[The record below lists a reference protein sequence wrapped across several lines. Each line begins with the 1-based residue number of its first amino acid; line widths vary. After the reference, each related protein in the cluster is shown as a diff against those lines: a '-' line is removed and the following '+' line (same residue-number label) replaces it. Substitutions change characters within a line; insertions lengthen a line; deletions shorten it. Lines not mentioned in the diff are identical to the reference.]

1 MKSWLFTIMR
11 NAHHTRYQR
20 DKRSVSGI
28 IGFEL
33 LLPTV
38 EPSQEWASRV
48 KEFEAVF
55 KLMPH
60 DRQEAARLVLV
71 EGASYEDAA
80 NMVGC
85 AIGTMKSRVSRART
99 FLAEGLGDTV
109 ESAARV

>member
-1 MKSWLFTIMR
+1 MLVRALSSI
-11 NAHHTRYQR
+11 
-20 DKRSVSGI
+20 
-28 IGFEL
+28 
-33 LLPTV
+33 
-38 EPSQEWASRV
+38 
-48 KEFEAVF
+48 EAVF
-55 KLMPH
+55 KRMPH

-80 NMVGC
+80 NIIGC